1 MRPMNLPMRS
11 QMNFQFEVL
20 GTNVTLKDLCRILVS
35 LDVIDKEFLVGIL
48 FGTLLTPDRNIIRLM
63 SQHVSHPIVSA
74 HVDFATTLALVL
86 CSINSK
92 AYHVI

>member
-1 MRPMNLPMRS
+1 
-11 QMNFQFEVL
+11 
-20 GTNVTLKDLCRILVS
+20 
-35 LDVIDKEFLVGIL
+35 
-48 FGTLLTPDRNIIRLM
+48 
-63 SQHVSHPIVSA
+63 VSHPIVSA